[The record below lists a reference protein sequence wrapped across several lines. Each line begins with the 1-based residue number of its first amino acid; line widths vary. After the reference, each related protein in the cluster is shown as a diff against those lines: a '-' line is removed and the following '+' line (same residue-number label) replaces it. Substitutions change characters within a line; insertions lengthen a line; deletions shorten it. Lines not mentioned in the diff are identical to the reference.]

1 MRNKIEFILKL
12 ALTMLLL
19 CGVAYGQDDVYESF
33 YEALENEYLPQMV
46 SSIRQIQA
54 SGDKSPERY
63 IAEFNYYF
71 YISDKSEGPVHL
83 STELPEDEDVISSFE
98 LRDSTGNVSGYIYGV
113 SRYDSALSDSGIAII
128 SQGIELYPYRLD
140 MRMGKIY
147 ALGKYKRWDAFY
159 NEIVSMLDYTKTY
172 HDIWE
177 YPDEDEPID
186 NIIMNGVLD
195 YEKVFLEQYELKK
208 KSETEAAVI
217 LGYTRDIAARMIEIY
232 PGKIY
237 FVNIMAVTYNMEGD
251 YGSALKWLKKAEAI
265 NPNDVIV
272 LLNIADTYYNLGD
285 RAHDRKYL
293 KKVLKLDDED
303 ARDYAKRMLKSR
315 K

>member
-1 MRNKIEFILKL
+1 MNTISRIAL
-12 ALTMLLL
+12 ALLLL
-19 CGVAYGQDDVYESF
+19 WGVAYGQDDVYESF

-63 IAEFNYYF
+63 IAEFNYFF

-140 MRMGKIY
+140 MRLGKIY
-147 ALGKYKRWDAFY
+147 ALGKYKRWEDFY
-159 NEIVSMLDYTKTY
+159 NEIMSMLDYTEKH
-172 HDIWE
+172 HDSWQ
-177 YPDEDEPID
+177 YPDEDEPMGH
-186 NIIMNGVLD
+186 IIINSVLG
-195 YEKVFLEQYELKK
+195 YEKKLFEQYEKK
-208 KSETEAAVI
+208 KDANVNDVVI
-217 LGYTRDIAARMIEIY
+217 LGYIRDIATKTLKVY
-232 PGKIY
+232 PESFY
-237 FVNIMAVTYNMEGD
+237 FMNIMAVSFNIEKD
-251 YGSALKWLKKAEAI
+251 YSNALKWLKKAEAI
-265 NPNDVIV
+265 NPKDVIV

-303 ARDYAKRMLKSR
+303 ARDYAKRMLKGR
-315 K
+315 